1 MATTRK
7 KIAEQVLRI
16 VNGGNISDDSHV
28 DIREVM
34 ALVDQE
40 RDAIIKRE
48 IMTNAYSKGTAM
60 SIAEAEIRGDWL
72 THEKLYMPEDSNYVV
87 LNNMPINLPNDM
99 GIYRVES
106 IFNKYGINPSGV
118 RQTVNKD
125 KVTITITTGVQ
136 NDGSGGNAGQPAGVL
151 VTAYPVILDNTY
163 LISFTWNDS
172 VKTHKL
178 SFNVSTDGYKNSSNN
193 GVNLVNAIYNS
204 SGWQNFVNTYNIM
217 SYIDDAGTL
226 VANSK
231 DYTTDE
237 WDFSDF
243 KINGQASAD
252 SGHGFTYTVYSTS
265 TATLIVDSSTEDSS
279 LIVHLGD
286 KTYSVDYAWG
296 DYNSV
301 STEEIAQNF
310 VTKKANKMAMEHDV
324 SVTSSGN
331 VITIEEVIPMGG
343 FNPDQFTSIGK
354 HIKIATPGDI
364 VASLSQASSWTTPIS
379 KFNER
384 TIYTRMPSNGPHNP
398 LYHKTAMMSGRKF
411 FYLEGNKIYLYKN
424 YEDIDY
430 LDVHYIATS
439 SSIPS
444 EDTYPVPADYEKE
457 IITNLVQLFSLMKQA
472 KEDLV
477 NDNIG

>member
-72 THEKLYMPEDSNYVV
+72 TQEKLYMPEDSNYVV

-106 IFNKYGINPSGV
+106 IFNKYGINPTGV
-118 RQTVNKD
+118 KQTINKD
-125 KVTITITTGVQ
+125 KATITITNGVQ
-136 NDGSGGNAGQPAGVL
+136 NDGSGGTIVGFVGVAT
-151 VTAYPVILDNTY
+151 TAYPAVLDNTY

-172 VKTHKL
+172 VKDYKL
-178 SFNVSTDGYKNSSNN
+178 SFNVYTEGYVNSSDN
-193 GVNLVNAIYNS
+193 GLNLINAIYNS
-204 SGWQNFVNTYNIM
+204 AGWQNFVNTYNIM
-217 SYIDDAGTL
+217 SWIDDNGDL
-226 VANSK
+226 VVDSK
-231 DYTTDE
+231 NYTTDQ
-237 WDFSDF
+237 WSFSDF

-252 SGHGFTYTVYSTS
+252 SGHGFTYTVTETPGTS
-265 TATLIVDSSTEDSS
+265 IVDSSAEDSS

-310 VTKKANKMAMEHDV
+310 VTKNATKMAMEHDV

-343 FNPDQFTSIGK
+343 FNPDQFTTIGK
-354 HIKIATPGDI
+354 HIRIATPGD
-364 VASLSQASSWTTPIS
+364 VAASISQASTWVTPIS

>member
-72 THEKLYMPEDSNYVV
+72 TQEKLYMPENSNYVV

-106 IFNKYGINPSGV
+106 VFNKYGINPSGV
-118 RQTVNKD
+118 RQTINKD
-125 KVTITITTGVQ
+125 KVTITITTGVAH
-136 NDGSGGNAGQPAGVL
+136 DTSGGTALGFVGVAT
-151 VTAYPVILDNTY
+151 TAYPSVLDNAY
-163 LISFTWNDS
+163 LISFSWNDS
-172 VKTHKL
+172 VKTYKL
-178 SFNVSTDGYKNSSNN
+178 SFNVSTEGYINSSDN
-193 GVNLVNAIYNS
+193 GLNLINAIYNS
-204 SGWQNFVNTYNIM
+204 AGWQNFLNTYNIM
-217 SYIDDAGTL
+217 SWIDDAGDLRVDTK
-226 VANSK
+226 NH
-231 DYTTDE
+231 TTDQ
-237 WDFSDF
+237 WSFSDF
-243 KINGQASAD
+243 KINGQVSAD
-252 SGHGFTYTVYSTS
+252 SGHGFTYTVTETPGSF
-265 TATLIVDSSTEDSS
+265 IKDSSTEDSS
-279 LIVHLGD
+279 LVVHLGN

-310 VTKKANKMAMEHDV
+310 VTKNANKMAMEHDV

-343 FNPDQFTSIGK
+343 FNPDQFQSVGK
-354 HIKIATPGDI
+354 YIRIATPGDI
-364 VASLSQASSWTTPIS
+364 VASISQVSSWHTPIS
-379 KFNER
+379 RFNER

-398 LYHKTAMMSGRKF
+398 LYHKTALMSGRKF

-439 SSIPS
+439 SSIPN

-457 IITNLVQLFSLMKQA
+457 IITNLIQLFSLMKQA